1 MVYSFLSCQKTDAV
15 FENVEA
21 QAGFEPTH
29 GGFADRR
36 VTTSPLRHNLM
47 QLRLSLVFAGSS
59 VPATARPRTS
69 LHDPKRCLCAP
80 VSRDLRIPI
89 PKLRRVEPRAL
100 SEGKDRPHWR
110 LKSMETAAAWWGWV
124 ETPPAPAGSYPRP
137 STTEAQPEEL
147 RPHGWNRCSRRPIQ
161 Q

>member
-36 VTTSPLRHNLM
+36 VTTSPLRHNLV
-47 QLRLSLVFAGSS
+47 QLRLSLAIAGTSA
-59 VPATARPRTS
+59 PAAVRPRAS
-69 LHDPKRCLCAP
+69 LHDPKRCLCVPA
-80 VSRDLRIPI
+80 SRDRRIPI
-89 PKLRRVEPRAL
+89 PRLQRVEPRVL

-110 LKSMETAAAWWGWV
+110 PKSMEMAV
-124 ETPPAPAGSYPRP
+124 F
-137 STTEAQPEEL
+137 
-147 RPHGWNRCSRRPIQ
+147 
-161 Q
+161 